1 MSVQLETSD
10 GEIFTVPVEVAKMSV
25 TIAHML
31 EDVDL
36 ISDDP
41 DDAGS
46 PIPLPNINSAT
57 LAKVLEYCR
66 WHHANPNAAE
76 RGADGVLE
84 WDRKFCEVERVILY
98 HLILAAVHPPPQC
111 TKINI
116 FSAFHLT
123 FNLPH
128 VQNYLDIKPLLE
140 LACTLPVVP
149 CLPFPHSANRSVRV
163 QVERWGYR

>member
-57 LAKVLEYCR
+57 LAKVLDYCR

-98 HLILAAVHPPPQC
+98 HLILAAVHPPPMHQ
-111 TKINI
+111 NQHL
-116 FSAFHLT
+116 FS
-123 FNLPH
+123 
-128 VQNYLDIKPLLE
+128 
-140 LACTLPVVP
+140 
-149 CLPFPHSANRSVRV
+149 LPFDV
-163 QVERWGYR
+163 QSPPCPELLGYKTASRARLYVARCALLAVPTLG